1 MDGGRGGEGVRGW
14 SDLTPAT
21 FSARHGGHGHGH
33 GHGHSSS
40 PGHLASHV
48 ALLDAGVYPTS
59 SRSGGPGVHSS
70 SSHDNGNPG
79 LSGLGLGLGLGLG
92 GGGTGT
98 GGPLPH
104 VESRRRNAEQRAEAL
119 QSDPLIDRVEP
130 NRVFCRLCAKWVQL
144 RQDSSFCAYPWVQ
157 HRGKCLARL

>member
-70 SSHDNGNPG
+70 SSSHDKNNPG
-79 LSGLGLGLGLGLG
+79 LSGLGRLGLALEVDP
-92 GGGTGT
+92 
-98 GGPLPH
+98 GPGRADP
-104 VESRRRNAEQRAEAL
+104 SRTSSRAGATRSSARRRCRATRSLTA
-119 QSDPLIDRVEP
+119 SSRTGC
-130 NRVFCRLCAKWVQL
+130 FAGCAP
-144 RQDSSFCAYPWVQ
+144 SGCS
-157 HRGKCLARL
+157 